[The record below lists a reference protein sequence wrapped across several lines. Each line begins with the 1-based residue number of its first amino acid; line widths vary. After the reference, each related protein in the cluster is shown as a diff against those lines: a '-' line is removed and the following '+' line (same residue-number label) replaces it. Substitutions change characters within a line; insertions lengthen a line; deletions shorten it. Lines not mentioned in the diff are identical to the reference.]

1 MGSQETSFLE
11 DLLTPTAWSTTEMRR
26 HYEQQEQRARF
37 MACLKLISEA
47 LPDSQQRSKASRPKD
62 LAGIHAFL
70 WAQAFV
76 ISVLNVFACT
86 SPWYLGRMQ
95 HVSCAHRCN
104 QVNVSSVRSPY

>member
-47 LPDSQQRSKASRPKD
+47 LPDSQQRSKA
-62 LAGIHAFL
+62 
-70 WAQAFV
+70 
-76 ISVLNVFACT
+76 
-86 SPWYLGRMQ
+86 PWYLGRMQ

-104 QVNVSSVRSPY
+104 QVNVPPVPPFLLLLATGCR